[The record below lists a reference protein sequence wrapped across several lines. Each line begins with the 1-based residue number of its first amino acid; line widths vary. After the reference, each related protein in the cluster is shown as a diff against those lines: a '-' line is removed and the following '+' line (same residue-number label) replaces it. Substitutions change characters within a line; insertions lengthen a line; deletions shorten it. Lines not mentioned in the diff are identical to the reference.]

1 MVRIQREREEYTH
14 GAPNKREH
22 RDGHVK
28 VVDAPSAVACSVDV
42 AAEYEAVQTPSY
54 DEGDA
59 YSSRCQRE
67 DCVRGRCHACSWCC

>member
-1 MVRIQREREEYTH
+1 MVRIQCEREEYTH
-14 GAPNKREH
+14 SAPDERYY

-28 VVDAPSAVACSVDV
+28 VVDAPSSVACSVDV

-59 YSSRCQRE
+59 YSSRC
-67 DCVRGRCHACSWCC
+67 